1 MKIIITITLTS
12 AATLLA
18 CACVMNSHEASLN
31 NSNSNLNTNPTN
43 TAPAAAM
50 PQKAGQA
57 TPLVF
62 KDPRPAECKPT
73 LLVDGVA
80 RGECVATIINTNTF
94 NPQIQDAPP
103 KFEGMRKGAYL
114 PPHKMGREIPD
125 GEPNNLDS
133 PHALNNTQIEPGEY
147 FPGITQTSWTPPD
160 PNLAVG
166 PNHIVATV
174 NSQIAFFNKTG
185 TKTFQVALDSTGAP
199 GFFEPVGASTFVF
212 DPKCIYDQHSNR
224 FIVISPEYYSST
236 STAYMDIAISDDSDP
251 NGIWYKYRT
260 SCVVTI
266 GGVNYWVDY
275 PGLGVD
281 ANGIYITG
289 NLFGFT
295 SGFAGAWFRSFDKT
309 PLLIGGA
316 AVYADVNYSSSSS
329 VQVASAFPDAKAL
342 FVSRASST
350 SMRVHSIANPFT
362 APVVSIKTITVAS
375 GASPPTAPVNGSTT
389 GTIATLDGRMMNA
402 NIRDGKL
409 YAAHCISSSSKAAA
423 RWYQVNLN
431 NWPTTSTATPTL
443 AQSGTILP
451 STGESTF
458 YPAIAAN
465 ARGDVAVAYGAS
477 SLTVFPNLSIS
488 GRRASDATGTM
499 SQSTMLGTGSTGPA
513 TTGNRWG
520 DYFGIAV
527 DPLNDCTFWSIGEI
541 GGGSWS
547 TVINSF
553 SVAQSADVDSSGAV
567 DSADLSRLLLS
578 YGICPCCVEDI
589 DNSGEVDSSD
599 VSRLLLEF

>member
-1 MKIIITITLTS
+1 MKIATNIVLSCVAGLLT
-12 AATLLA
+12 
-18 CACVMNSHEASLN
+18 CACVMNSNQTAPTDTL
-31 NSNSNLNTNPTN
+31 TN
-43 TAPAAAM
+43 TSANSPAAAM
-50 PQKAGQA
+50 PQKVGQA

-62 KDPRPAECKPT
+62 QDPRPAECKPT

-103 KFEGMRKGAYL
+103 KFQGMRKGAYL
-114 PPHKMGREIPD
+114 PPHKMGRVIPD

-133 PHALNNTQIEPGEY
+133 PHALNDTQIEPGEY

-199 GFFEPVGASTFVF
+199 GFFEPVGASNFVF

-224 FIVISPEYYSST
+224 FIVISPEYYSSS

-281 ANGIYITG
+281 ANGIYISG

-309 PLLIGGA
+309 PLLTGA
-316 AVYADVNYSSSSS
+316 TAVYADVNYSSSSS
-329 VQVASAFPDAKAL
+329 VQVASAYPDAKAL
-342 FVSRASST
+342 FISRATNT
-350 SMRVHSIANPFT
+350 SIRVHSIANPFT

-389 GTIATLDGRMMNA
+389 GTISTLDGRMMNA

-409 YAAHCISSSSKAAA
+409 YATHCISSSSKAAA
-423 RWYQVNLN
+423 RWYQMNLN
-431 NWPTTSTATPTL
+431 NWPITTTATPTL
-443 AQSGTILP
+443 GQSGTILP

-458 YPAIAAN
+458 FPAIAAN

-477 SLTVFPNLSIS
+477 SLTVYPQVSIS
-488 GRRASDATGTM
+488 ARRALDPTGTM
-499 SQSTMLGTGSTGPA
+499 SQSTVLASGTTAP
-513 TTGNRWG
+513 TTAGNRWG

-527 DPLNDCTFWSIGEI
+527 DPLNDCTFWCIGET
-541 GGGSWS
+541 GGSSWS

-553 SVAQSADVDSSGAV
+553 SVAQSTDINQDGSTNSE
-567 DSADLSRLLLS
+567 DLGLQLLKT
-578 YGICPCCVEDI
+578 GDCACCVEDLNG
-589 DNSGEVDSSD
+589 DEVVNSADTG
-599 VSRLLLEF
+599 LLLLGYN

>member
-1 MKIIITITLTS
+1 
-12 AATLLA
+12 
-18 CACVMNSHEASLN
+18 
-31 NSNSNLNTNPTN
+31 
-43 TAPAAAM
+43 
-50 PQKAGQA
+50 
-57 TPLVF
+57 
-62 KDPRPAECKPT
+62 
-73 LLVDGVA
+73 
-80 RGECVATIINTNTF
+80 
-94 NPQIQDAPP
+94 
-103 KFEGMRKGAYL
+103 MRKGAYL
-114 PPHKMGREIPD
+114 PPHNMGRVIPD

-133 PHALNNTQIEPGEY
+133 PHALNDTQIEPGEY

-199 GFFEPVGASTFVF
+199 GFFEPVGASNFVF

-281 ANGIYITG
+281 ANGIYISG

-309 PLLIGGA
+309 PLLTGA
-316 AVYADVNYSSSSS
+316 TAVYADVNYSSSSS
-329 VQVASAFPDAKAL
+329 VQVASAYPDAKAL
-342 FVSRASST
+342 FVSRATNT
-350 SMRVHSIANPFT
+350 SMRLHSIANPFT
-362 APVVSIKTITVAS
+362 TPVVSIKTITVAS
-375 GASPPTAPVNGSTT
+375 GAAPPTAPVNGSTT
-389 GTIATLDGRMMNA
+389 GTISTLDGRMMNA

-409 YAAHCISSSSKAAA
+409 YATHCISSSSKAAA

-488 GRRASDATGTM
+488 GRRASDPTGTM
-499 SQSTMLGTGSTGPA
+499 SQSTMLGTGSTSP
-513 TTGNRWG
+513 TTAGNRWG

-527 DPLNDCTFWSIGEI
+527 DPANDCTFWSIGEI

-567 DSADLSRLLLS
+567 DSGDLSRLLLS

>member
-1 MKIIITITLTS
+1 MKT
-12 AATLLA
+12 ATNIALSCVAGLLA
-18 CACVMNSHEASLN
+18 CACVMNSNQTAPTDTL
-31 NSNSNLNTNPTN
+31 TN
-43 TAPAAAM
+43 TSANSPAAAM

-73 LLVDGVA
+73 KLINGVA

-103 KFEGMRKGAYL
+103 KVEGMRKGAYL
-114 PPHKMGREIPD
+114 PPHKMGREIPM
-125 GEPNNLDS
+125 GEANSLVS
-133 PHALNNTQIEPGEY
+133 PTEINDTQIEPGEY
-147 FPGITQTSWTPPD
+147 FTGIGASGWTPPD
-160 PNLAVG
+160 CTLAVG

-174 NSQIAFFNKTG
+174 NSQIAFFSKTG

-199 GFFEPVGASTFVF
+199 GFFEPVGASNFVF

-224 FIVISPEYYSST
+224 FIVISPEYYSSS

-251 NGIWYKYRT
+251 NGTWYKYRT
-260 SCVVTI
+260 PCVVTI
-266 GGVNYWVDY
+266 GTTKYWVDY

-295 SGFAGAWFRSFDKT
+295 SGFAGAWFRSFDKAS
-309 PLLIGGA
+309 LLNGGT

-350 SMRVHSIANPFT
+350 SMRLHSIANPFT
-362 APVVSIKTITVAS
+362 TPVVSIKTITVPS
-375 GASPPTAPVNGSTT
+375 GAAPPTAPVKGSTT
-389 GTIATLDGRMMNA
+389 GTLDTLDGRMMNA

-409 YAAHCISSSSKAAA
+409 YATHCISSSSKAAA

-431 NWPTTSTATPTL
+431 SWPITTTATPTL
-443 AQSGTILP
+443 SQSGTILP

-458 YPAIAAN
+458 FPAIAAN

-477 SLTVFPNLSIS
+477 SLTVYPQVSIS
-488 GRRASDATGTM
+488 ARRALDPTGTM
-499 SQSTMLGTGSTGPA
+499 SQSTVLASGTTAP
-513 TTGNRWG
+513 TTAGNRWG

-527 DPLNDCTFWSIGEI
+527 DPLNDCTFWCIGET
-541 GGGSWS
+541 GGSSWS

-553 SVAQSADVDSSGAV
+553 SVAQSTDINQDGSTNSE
-567 DSADLSRLLLS
+567 DLGLQLLKT
-578 YGICPCCVEDI
+578 GDCACCVEDLNG
-589 DNSGEVDSSD
+589 DEVVNSADTG
-599 VSRLLLEF
+599 LLLLGYN

>member
-1 MKIIITITLTS
+1 MKTAANIALSCVAGLLTS
-12 AATLLA
+12 
-18 CACVMNSHEASLN
+18 ACVMNSNQTAPTVTL
-31 NSNSNLNTNPTN
+31 TN
-43 TAPAAAM
+43 TSANSPAAAM
-50 PQKAGQA
+50 PQKSGQA
-57 TPLVF
+57 MPLVF
-62 KDPRPAECKPT
+62 QDPRPTECKPT
-73 LLVDGVA
+73 KLIDGVA

-103 KFEGMRKGAYL
+103 KFQGMRKGAYL
-114 PPHKMGREIPD
+114 PPHKMGRVIPD
-125 GEPNNLDS
+125 GEPNTLVAPIEIND
-133 PHALNNTQIEPGEY
+133 TQIEPGEY
-147 FPGITQTSWTPPD
+147 FTGIGNSGWTPPD
-160 PNLAVG
+160 CTLAVG
-166 PNHIVATV
+166 PNHVIATV
-174 NSQIAFFNKTG
+174 NSQIAFFTKSG

-251 NGIWYKYRT
+251 NGTWYKYRT
-260 SCVVTI
+260 PCVVTI

-295 SGFAGAWFRSFDKT
+295 SGFAGAWFRSFNKT
-309 PLLIGGA
+309 PLLTGGT

-329 VQVASAFPDAKAL
+329 VQVASAYPDAKAL
-342 FVSRASST
+342 FVSRATNT

-362 APVVSIKTITVAS
+362 SPVVSIKTIIVAT
-375 GASPPTAPVNGSTT
+375 GAAPPTAPVKGSTT
-389 GTIATLDGRMMNA
+389 GTLDTLDGRIMNA

-443 AQSGTILP
+443 GQSGTILP

-458 YPAIAAN
+458 FPAIAAN

-477 SLTVFPNLSIS
+477 SLTVFPNVSIS
-488 GRRASDATGTM
+488 ARRALDANGTM
-499 SQSTMLGTGSTGPA
+499 SQSTMLATGSTSP
-513 TTGNRWG
+513 TTAGNRWG
-520 DYFGIAV
+520 DYFGKCIM
-527 DPLNDCTFWSIGEI
+527 E
-541 GGGSWS
+541 
-547 TVINSF
+547 
-553 SVAQSADVDSSGAV
+553 
-567 DSADLSRLLLS
+567 R
-578 YGICPCCVEDI
+578 CV
-589 DNSGEVDSSD
+589 
-599 VSRLLLEF
+599 

>member
-1 MKIIITITLTS
+1 MKTATNIALSCVAGLLT
-12 AATLLA
+12 
-18 CACVMNSHEASLN
+18 CACVMNSNQTTPTDTL
-31 NSNSNLNTNPTN
+31 TN
-43 TAPAAAM
+43 TSANSPAAAM

-62 KDPRPAECKPT
+62 QDPRPTECKPT

-103 KFEGMRKGAYL
+103 KVEGMRKGAYL
-114 PPHKMGREIPD
+114 PPHKMGRVIPD
-125 GEPNNLDS
+125 GEPNTLVAPIEIND
-133 PHALNNTQIEPGEY
+133 TQIEPGEY
-147 FPGITQTSWTPPD
+147 FTGIGNSGWTPPD
-160 PNLAVG
+160 CTLAVG
-166 PNHIVATV
+166 PNHVVATA
-174 NSQIAFFNKTG
+174 NSQIAFFTKTG

-224 FIVISPEYYSST
+224 FIVISPEQYSST

-251 NGIWYKYRT
+251 NGTWYKYRT

-266 GGVNYWVDY
+266 GTTKYWVDY

-309 PLLIGGA
+309 PLLTGGT

-350 SMRVHSIANPFT
+350 SMRLHSIANPFT
-362 APVVSIKTITVAS
+362 SPVVSIKAVTVAS
-375 GASPPTAPVNGSTT
+375 NAAPPTAPVRGSTT
-389 GTIATLDGRMMNA
+389 GTLDTLDGRMMNA

-431 NWPTTSTATPTL
+431 NWPITTTATPTL
-443 AQSGTILP
+443 GQSGTILP

-458 YPAIAAN
+458 FPAIAAN

-477 SLTVFPNLSIS
+477 SLTVFPNVSIS
-488 GRRASDATGTM
+488 ARRALDTNGTM
-499 SQSTMLGTGSTGPA
+499 SQSTMLATGSTSP
-513 TTGNRWG
+513 TTAGNRWG

-527 DPLNDCTFWSIGEI
+527 DPVNDCTFWCIGET
-541 GGGSWS
+541 GGSSWS
-547 TVINSF
+547 TAINSF
-553 SVAQSADVDSSGAV
+553 SVEQSADVDGSGGV
-567 DSADLSRLLLS
+567 DSADLSVMLLS
-578 YGICPCCVEDI
+578 FGPCPCCVEDI

>member
-1 MKIIITITLTS
+1 MKTATNIALSCVAGLLT
-12 AATLLA
+12 
-18 CACVMNSHEASLN
+18 CACVMNSNQTAPTDTL
-31 NSNSNLNTNPTN
+31 TN
-43 TAPAAAM
+43 TSANPPAAAM

-62 KDPRPAECKPT
+62 QDPRPTECKPT

-133 PHALNNTQIEPGEY
+133 PHALNDTQIEPGEY

-309 PLLIGGA
+309 PLLTGA
-316 AVYADVNYSSSSS
+316 TAVYADVNYSSSSS

-443 AQSGTILP
+443 GQSGTILP